1 MVSLRSDL
9 CLPLPVPTHRFTV
22 HFRPDFTTTET
33 RARLAAVKYHAA
45 PRFAAPLPSSRF
57 AKRKPSSRYANKKMG
72 CNTRTSQEVTHPS
85 TTLAPLVSH
94 LGLLRIEF
102 AYSIKLISMVWL
114 CFCSNSSRSI
124 NGLSTRNRHQQ
135 TFGNCLLYSPNYF
148 LHFSYCFRNEWSEIL
163 VLLPE

>member
-1 MVSLRSDL
+1 MEKHFFCGRKKKHFYWIHFNLSINIRG
-9 CLPLPVPTHRFTV
+9 PLVNV
-22 HFRPDFTTTET
+22 HKEIKFDTFQFK
-33 RARLAAVKYHAA
+33 VK
-45 PRFAAPLPSSRF
+45 S
-57 AKRKPSSRYANKKMG
+57 NKG
-72 CNTRTSQEVTHPS
+72 RTIQENP
-85 TTLAPLVSH
+85 APLVSH

-148 LHFSYCFRNEWSEIL
+148 LHFSYCFRNEWSVIL